1 MTARRF
7 LTLALL
13 LLGAS
18 WSAASACNGRGSAV
32 SFRAAHP
39 TVEPT
44 LPLVL
49 EMRLEGVERTD
60 AESRVRLIVVVTAD
74 RDIRDLELE
83 LPAASGGEKLDTLE
97 LPVQPID
104 LAAGSSRTFTIPVRA
119 PGGRD
124 LKLRLN
130 ASFRTREG
138 QVLHQGQG
146 VTLKARPGQAG
157 RSHLGAWEVMAVPL
171 EAVHP

>member
-32 SFRAAHP
+32 LFRAAHP

-44 LPLVL
+44 LPLLL
-49 EMRLEGVERTD
+49 EMRLEGVERIGVE
-60 AESRVRLIVVVTAD
+60 ARARLIVVVTAD
-74 RDIRDLELE
+74 RDIRDLEIE
-83 LPAASGGEKLDTLE
+83 LPAASESVKLDTLE
-97 LPVQPID
+97 MPVQPID
-104 LAAGSSRTFTIPVRA
+104 LEAGSSRTFTIPVRA
-119 PGGRD
+119 PGERD
-124 LKLRLN
+124 LALRLN

-138 QVLHQGQG
+138 QVLHLGQG
-146 VTLKARPGQAG
+146 VTLKARPEQAG

>member
-13 LLGAS
+13 LLGPA
-18 WSAASACNGRGSAV
+18 WSAASACDGRGSPIP
-32 SFRAAHP
+32 FRAAHP

-44 LPLVL
+44 LPLLL
-49 EMRLEGVERTD
+49 EMRLEEVERTD
-60 AESRVRLIVVVTAD
+60 GEARARLVVVVTAD

-83 LPAASGGEKLDTLE
+83 LPGTSGGEKLDTLE
-97 LPVQPID
+97 IPVQPID

-119 PGGRD
+119 PGRRD
-124 LKLRLN
+124 LALRLN

-138 QVLHQGQG
+138 QVLHLGQG
-146 VTLKARPGQAG
+146 VTLKARPEQVG

-171 EAVHP
+171 EAIHP

>member
-1 MTARRF
+1 MAGSPRGQPECMGIGLVVKQLSKIPKHLDFDTHSRYLGRDSPVSGAPEPAGNSGMTARRF
-7 LTLALL
+7 LTLALV

-39 TVEPT
+39 TVEPS

-60 AESRVRLIVVVTAD
+60 AEARARLVVVVTTD
-74 RDIRDLELE
+74 SDIRDLELE

-104 LAAGSSRTFTIPVRA
+104 
-119 PGGRD
+119 
-124 LKLRLN
+124 
-130 ASFRTREG
+130 
-138 QVLHQGQG
+138 
-146 VTLKARPGQAG
+146 
-157 RSHLGAWEVMAVPL
+157 
-171 EAVHP
+171 

>member
-1 MTARRF
+1 MAARRF
-7 LTLALL
+7 ITLALL

-32 SFRAAHP
+32 AFRAAHP

-44 LPLVL
+44 LPLFL

-60 AESRVRLIVVVTAD
+60 AEARALLVVVVTAD
-74 RDIRDLELE
+74 RDIRDLQIDF
-83 LPAASGGEKLDTLE
+83 PVASAGEKLDTLE

-119 PGGRD
+119 PGRHD
-124 LKLRLN
+124 LALRLN
-130 ASFRTREG
+130 ASFRTSEG
-138 QVLHQGQG
+138 QVLHLGQG